1 MNSEGLESA
10 LILDTQSRVVH
21 CSPAATALIGQHA
34 DSMANQPVKIVFPG
48 LPLSPH
54 TPGYN
59 IAYAAIHGAQGHWA
73 LQWAQTAV
81 GARIGLQ
88 VLLTHMRLDGAL
100 FIAVL
105 LRADQS
111 QLQHLVS
118 TRQMTLADLSATR

>member
-1 MNSEGLESA
+1 MNFEGLESA

-34 DSMANQPVKIVFPG
+34 DSMANQPVKTVFPG

-73 LQWAQTAV
+73 LQWAQT
-81 GARIGLQ
+81 GAGAPVGLQ
-88 VLLTHMRLDGAL
+88 VLLTRMKVNGDL
-100 FIAVL
+100 FIAL
-105 LRADQS
+105 QLRADQS
-111 QLQHLVS
+111 YLQRLVS
-118 TRQMTLADLSATR
+118 TRRMALNAV